1 MSAREVHKI
10 PAKLIFNACIL
21 MFTLH
26 TAESFTYLLP
36 MSQEKR
42 AELYQLFSERL
53 RLRRTRMG
61 LTQQGLAELTGF
73 SLSAIGN
80 WESCQNV
87 PSPTKLGLLAQK
99 LGVSI
104 DYLLGHEE
112 EPSARAQQPLAP
124 IASRQPKIEI
134 REVPIVSWAQA
145 GDLVAYADLD
155 AAWHDFTATSCRDE
169 DCFAVT
175 IAGDSMEPKYSA
187 GDIAILMPNVEPRNG
202 CLVVC
207 KLKNEG
213 VFFKLFHQ
221 SSDNNIFRLSSYN
234 PVYPVM
240 ECKKDDFVWVYP
252 VYQVTKNVWR

>member
-1 MSAREVHKI
+1 MGQAKKAQIEQLLSAR
-10 PAKLIFNACIL
+10 
-21 MFTLH
+21 
-26 TAESFTYLLP
+26 
-36 MSQEKR
+36 
-42 AELYQLFSERL
+42 L
-53 RLRRTRMG
+53 RKSRTRLG

-80 WESCQNV
+80 WESCQNM
-87 PSPTKLGLLAQK
+87 PSPTKLGVLAKK

-104 DYLLGHEE
+104 DYLLGAGD
-112 EPSARAQQPLAP
+112 EPAAETKESSDQP
-124 IASRQPKIEI
+124 RKVEI

-145 GDLVAYADLD
+145 GKLVAYTDLD
-155 AAWHDFTATSCRDE
+155 AAWHELAATTCRDE
-169 DCFAVT
+169 NCFAVT
-175 IAGDSMEPKYSA
+175 ITGDSMEPKYSA

-221 SSDNNIFRLSSYN
+221 SSDSQVFRLSSYN
-234 PVYPVM
+234 AVYPVM
-240 ECKKDDFVWVYP
+240 ECRKEDFVWIYP

>member
-1 MSAREVHKI
+1 
-10 PAKLIFNACIL
+10 
-21 MFTLH
+21 
-26 TAESFTYLLP
+26 
-36 MSQEKR
+36 
-42 AELYQLFSERL
+42 
-53 RLRRTRMG
+53 MG

-80 WESCQNV
+80 WESCQNM
-87 PSPTKLGLLAQK
+87 PSPAKLGVLAQK

-112 EPSARAQQPLAP
+112 AAQTRPPETLPP
-124 IASRQPKIEI
+124 ITNRQPRVEI
-134 REVPIVSWAQA
+134 REVPIVSWVQA
-145 GDLVAYADLD
+145 GDLVAYTDLD
-155 AAWHDFTATSCRDE
+155 AAWHEFTATTCRDE
-169 DCFAVT
+169 NCFAVT
-175 IAGDSMEPKYSA
+175 ITGDSMEPKYSA

-221 SSDNNIFRLSSYN
+221 SNDTKVFRLSSYN

-240 ECKKDDFVWVYP
+240 ECKKDDFVWIYP